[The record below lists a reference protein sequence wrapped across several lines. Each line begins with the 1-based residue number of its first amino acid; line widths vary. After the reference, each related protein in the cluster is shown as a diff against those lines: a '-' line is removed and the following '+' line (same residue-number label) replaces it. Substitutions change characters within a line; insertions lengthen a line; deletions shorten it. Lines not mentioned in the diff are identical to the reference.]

1 MGRDV
6 KRKKTIVESKT
17 LNALVAI
24 IWFAIS
30 LWFLLKNVSAGNLV
44 FSRYLNREFGFWRYT
59 LIGGALQGGAI
70 CLMIWGLVAP
80 LYMIAFF
87 IKWFKIIP
95 TIIGAIPSLYCCYK
109 WSAYLIKDFISL
121 PWWEMLIV
129 IFPGLIIWVIG
140 LIMFASFAFPAS
152 GAFFSEI
159 SEDFDLRIKHC
170 ELIRLGATILC
181 SLICAVVGFIVATF
195 VYYVEQIVVA
205 IFIAILVIAA
215 CAAVPPA
222 ISYLIFE
229 IKK

>member
-6 KRKKTIVESKT
+6 KRKKTILESKT

-24 IWFAIS
+24 VWFAIS

-80 LYMIAFF
+80 LYMISFF

-95 TIIGAIPSLYCCYK
+95 TIIGSIPSLYCCYR

-129 IFPGLIIWVIG
+129 IIPGLIIWVIG
-140 LIMFASFAFPAS
+140 LVMFASFAFPAS
-152 GAFFSEI
+152 GGFGSEL
-159 SEDFDLRIKHC
+159 DNIKHC
-170 ELIRLGATILC
+170 EIFRLGATILGA
-181 SLICAVVGFIVATF
+181 LICAVVGFIVATF

-205 IFIAILVIAA
+205 IFITLLVIAA
-215 CAAVPPA
+215 CAAVPSA
-222 ISYLIFE
+222 TYYMIVKIKE
-229 IKK
+229 I